1 MTKPHQLSFMP
12 SSVKALK
19 TMLKGIMGSYDNPWD
34 LLAELSQNSVDAIRS
49 QGTEEDLISFEFD
62 QEIATIKVS
71 DTGTGIDPSD
81 AEDLFSPF
89 GTNKDDDS
97 NTIGEKGVGL
107 KYAIFSTRH
116 FVLESYHKKGSFR
129 VTVEGA
135 ADWLRSRSKELFFAS
150 FISIDNPDAKTGT
163 KISLVLDDAE
173 HPLLSLSFAQIKTL
187 LLTKTAVGSTKSI
200 WKNGGNEDFE
210 CSLSVKQQ
218 GQKTKLETFE
228 CRYLLP
234 TDILTKKISIDE
246 FDEWRMSSNP
256 SDNQKRTKLK
266 DKIIWD
272 EGVYTTAGR
281 DVRFWSCIMP
291 SYDQWF
297 KASKKLGIV
306 SESEF
311 DDYTQETHFYGF
323 HPDICLATKG
333 MPTTVSVEFH
343 PRGDAGYKIQF
354 FTIIEDD
361 NLSFDIG
368 RKGASVG
375 PSTIAMYKRITQTQF
390 SKMLKF
396 KRFLR
401 GNAGNVV
408 DQFARKDLFN
418 EIDGLPDL
426 ESSNSKFLKWPNKQE
441 ATVAAIFYE
450 MMGKGYFEG
459 FRPLI
464 TGYRDTYDLTGKV
477 GKDEIILE
485 FKYDLLAL
493 FKDFAS
499 PVKMFEDIDVAVIW
513 ELTPEARKKAKDINL
528 LISSVDKDD
537 RTNFPTIHHIMQAD
551 FNRPIEILEIRK
563 LIEAN

>member
-1 MTKPHQLSFMP
+1 MPEPKQLSFMP

-49 QGTEEDLISFEFD
+49 QNAESNLISFNFD
-62 QEIATIKVS
+62 PAISQIIVS
-71 DTGTGIDPSD
+71 DTGTGINPAD

-97 NTIGEKGVGL
+97 TTIGEKGVGL
-107 KYAIFSTRH
+107 KYAIFSTRK
-116 FVLESYHKKGSFR
+116 FVLKSFHKNGSFQ

-135 ADWLRSRSKELFFAS
+135 ADWLRSRNKDLFYAS
-150 FISIDNPDAKTGT
+150 FSPMDNKRGITGT
-163 KISLVLDDAE
+163 EISMTLDDAE
-173 HPLLSLSFAQIKTL
+173 HPLLMLSFAQLKTL
-187 LLTKTAVGSTKSI
+187 LLTKTAIGSTKPI
-200 WKNGGNEDFE
+200 WKNGSAENFE
-210 CSLSVKQQ
+210 CALSLKPI
-218 GQKTKLETFE
+218 GKKTVSETFE
-228 CRYLLP
+228 CKYLLP
-234 TDILTKKISIDE
+234 TDVLTKKISNEEYD
-246 FDEWRMSSNP
+246 DWRMSSNP

-266 DKIIWD
+266 DKVIWD
-272 EGVYTTAGR
+272 EDVYTTAGR
-281 DVRFWSCIMP
+281 DIRFWSCIMP

-297 KASKKLGIV
+297 QASKKLGIV
-306 SESEF
+306 SDSEF
-311 DDYTQETHFYGF
+311 DEYTEEKHFYGF
-323 HPDICLATKG
+323 HPDVCLATKG

-375 PSTIAMYKRITQTQF
+375 PSTVAMYKRIAQAQF
-390 SKMLKF
+390 SKMLKH

-401 GNAGNVV
+401 GDAGSVV
-408 DQFARKDLFN
+408 DQFAKKDLFN
-418 EIDGLPDL
+418 EIDKIPDL
-426 ESSNSKFLKWPNKQE
+426 ESSISRFLKWPNKQE

-450 MMGKGYFEG
+450 MMGKGLFQG
-459 FRPLI
+459 FKPLI

-477 GKDEIILE
+477 GKDEIIIE
-485 FKYDLLAL
+485 FKYDLMAL

-499 PVKMFEDIDVAVIW
+499 PVKMFEDIDVVVIW
-513 ELTPEARKKAKDINL
+513 ELFPEARKKAKDMNL
-528 LISSVDKDD
+528 LITAVDEGE
-537 RTNFPTIHHIMQAD
+537 RTNFPTVHYIMQAD

-563 LIEAN
+563 LIEAM